1 MTLCVGQL
9 VGLLMSFEIKVSW
22 FFGYHYFIIWLNN
35 SEIKI
40 KFDILL
46 GVVFGVGMQLQ
57 IWSSMRKLAIVRLFV
72 SEVVVKYDR
81 RLQILNSYFTI
92 FFNDGGILDI
102 GISKIT
108 MRLLISFLFR
118 LIWAEFVS
126 NIRTK
131 LNKILIIG
139 N

>member
-1 MTLCVGQL
+1 
-9 VGLLMSFEIKVSW
+9 
-22 FFGYHYFIIWLNN
+22 
-35 SEIKI
+35 
-40 KFDILL
+40 
-46 GVVFGVGMQLQ
+46 
-57 IWSSMRKLAIVRLFV
+57 MRKLAIVRLFV

-118 LIWAEFVS
+118 LI
-126 NIRTK
+126 
-131 LNKILIIG
+131 
-139 N
+139 